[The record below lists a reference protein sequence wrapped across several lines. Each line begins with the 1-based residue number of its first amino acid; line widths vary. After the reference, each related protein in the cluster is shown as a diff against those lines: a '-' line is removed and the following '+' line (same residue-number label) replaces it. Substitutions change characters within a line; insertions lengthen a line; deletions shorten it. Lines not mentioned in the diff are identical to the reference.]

1 MLHSTNGDHLNVDPW
16 FITEAFSMPQRPRVH
31 LREAPRFSPLS
42 PYSKDACSKGS
53 RAQSAVSATAAFS
66 AYKPTMARNIDSET
80 GTAPQKQGCIAA
92 AAAGSWDCTTSQT
105 HVRYCG
111 FTRADSSWHANQTR
125 PHTNGSPLCSIRLF
139 ISLNR
144 AFHSLSMKRLDIYLD
159 GRIDF
164 SVIHHFS
171 CFLFARRKTVSSNFQ
186 DACMHGLRR
195 CGFDSFV

>member
-1 MLHSTNGDHLNVDPW
+1 MHT
-16 FITEAFSMPQRPRVH
+16 
-31 LREAPRFSPLS
+31 REAPRFSSLS

-53 RAQSAVSATAAFS
+53 KAQSAVSATAAFS

-92 AAAGSWDCTTSQT
+92 AAAGSWDYSTSQT

-111 FTRADSSWHANQTR
+111 FTHADSSWHANQTR
-125 PHTNGSPLCSIRLF
+125 PHINGSPLCSIRLF
-139 ISLNR
+139 IL
-144 AFHSLSMKRLDIYLD
+144 FHFLCMKRLGIYLD

-164 SVIHHFS
+164 SLIRDFS
-171 CFLFARRKTVSSNFQ
+171 CFFSARRKTVLRKFQ